1 MPPEVEV
8 VEEGVD
14 RPVAGVLHEIHSETS
29 TLMILSVA
37 VVIVEDVGEAK
48 AKVAAQVDHLDARS
62 EINQKLSRGLKD

>member
-1 MPPEVEV
+1 MPPEVVV
-8 VEEGVD
+8 VEEDAD
-14 RPVAGVLHEIHSETS
+14 RSMAGVLHEIHSETS

-37 VVIVEDVGEAK
+37 VVIGEDVGE